1 MTEREFV
8 FFLIAWLTYFFAY
21 WAMEFQLP
29 NQQPPMPGNHL
40 VLAILSTV
48 LGLLCCCGLNL
59 PFGIVAIVFA
69 SQVNGKY
76 ASGDFQGAISSAKQ
90 AKIWG
95 WISMGLVILAL
106 VLHLISSVLSFFFET
121 SQSGLYDD
129 LYPAGTYDSYEYEES
144 DPYDY

>member
-1 MTEREFV
+1 MD
-8 FFLIAWLTYFFAY
+8 
-21 WAMEFQLP
+21 
-29 NQQPPMPGNHL
+29 QQFSSQPPPMPGNHL

-48 LGLLCCCGLNL
+48 LGFLCCSGINL

-95 WISMGLVILAL
+95 WISMGLVILGF
-106 VLHLISSVLSFFFET
+106 VLCLLGLLLMFFI
-121 SQSGLYDD
+121 GIN
-129 LYPAGTYDSYEYEES
+129 
-144 DPYDY
+144 DPYAFDDPYMYDTPQYEDPYTY

>member
-1 MTEREFV
+1 LLAC
-8 FFLIAWLTYFFAY
+8 FLFLLNEVVEEYI
-21 WAMEFQLP
+21 QR
-29 NQQPPMPGNHL
+29 QQHPPMPSNQL

-76 ASGDFQGAISSAKQ
+76 SAGDFQGALSAAKQ

-95 WISMGLVILAL
+95 WISMGLVITSL
-106 VLHLISSVLSFFFET
+106 VLNILYFVFVLLVAGAESYSLEGEAPF
-121 SQSGLYDD
+121 YD
-129 LYPAGTYDSYEYEES
+129 PPQYEY
-144 DPYDY
+144 DPYD